1 MTGKIIGTGSYLP
14 ELVWDNHK
22 LTEWLD
28 TNDEWI
34 RERTGIA
41 QRHISKEMG
50 VSGMALE
57 AAKKAM
63 EDADKAGL
71 GAEDLDAI
79 FVCSVTPDI
88 MVPSIAC
95 EIQKELGAVNAFA
108 YDINAA
114 CSGFVFAYNMAVAY
128 METGMI
134 ENALIIG
141 SEQLSSML
149 DWNDRS
155 SCILFGDGA
164 GAVVVTACEQK
175 GAAVMHSDGAS
186 GEALQCMTGGK
197 LSMEGQKVFRFAL
210 KRVPEVVEEIL
221 VKMEMEKDKKFPA
234 YFYEFAELYL
244 NTPDEERWGL
254 EDKLHGFYYNHA
266 MKSGNPFVSAWFELN
281 LDVNNILAAMTARK
295 YKMDV
300 AKVPVGENLV
310 AEALRSSNARD
321 FGLADDLEY
330 FEQLVRINDTVDL
343 VEREKKIDL
352 LKWNWM
358 EDNTFFNYFTIEKIF
373 VFLMKLEMIERWVS
387 LDKDK
392 GNELFRQ
399 LIDQLKDEVQIPQEF
414 RK

>member
-1 MTGKIIGTGSYLP
+1 MTNYYCLVTGLP
-14 ELVWDNHK
+14 EL
-22 LTEWLD
+22 
-28 TNDEWI
+28 
-34 RERTGIA
+34 
-41 QRHISKEMG
+41 S
-50 VSGMALE
+50 LE
-57 AAKKAM
+57 
-63 EDADKAGL
+63 D
-71 GAEDLDAI
+71 
-79 FVCSVTPDI
+79 
-88 MVPSIAC
+88 
-95 EIQKELGAVNAFA
+95 
-108 YDINAA
+108 
-114 CSGFVFAYNMAVAY
+114 
-128 METGMI
+128 
-134 ENALIIG
+134 
-141 SEQLSSML
+141 
-149 DWNDRS
+149 
-155 SCILFGDGA
+155 
-164 GAVVVTACEQK
+164 
-175 GAAVMHSDGAS
+175 
-186 GEALQCMTGGK
+186 GK
-197 LSMEGQKVFRFAL
+197 LSYTVANFKTEIYPELSKADKKLVDLFYL
-210 KRVPEVVEEIL
+210 KFDNANLLTLLKDKEASVDTSLGNYSAHELLSVIASIKEETAP
-221 VKMEMEKDKKFPA
+221 DKKFPA

-300 AKVPVGENLV
+300 ARVPVGENLV

-330 FEQLVRINDTVDL
+330 FEQLVRINDTIDL

-373 VFLMKLEMIERWVS
+373 VFLMKLEMIERWIS
-387 LDKDK
+387 LDKEK

>member
-1 MTGKIIGTGSYLP
+1 MTNYYCLVTGLP
-14 ELVWDNHK
+14 EL
-22 LTEWLD
+22 
-28 TNDEWI
+28 
-34 RERTGIA
+34 
-41 QRHISKEMG
+41 S
-50 VSGMALE
+50 LE
-57 AAKKAM
+57 
-63 EDADKAGL
+63 D
-71 GAEDLDAI
+71 
-79 FVCSVTPDI
+79 
-88 MVPSIAC
+88 
-95 EIQKELGAVNAFA
+95 
-108 YDINAA
+108 
-114 CSGFVFAYNMAVAY
+114 
-128 METGMI
+128 
-134 ENALIIG
+134 
-141 SEQLSSML
+141 
-149 DWNDRS
+149 
-155 SCILFGDGA
+155 
-164 GAVVVTACEQK
+164 
-175 GAAVMHSDGAS
+175 
-186 GEALQCMTGGK
+186 GK
-197 LSMEGQKVFRFAL
+197 LSYTVANFKTEIYPELSKADKKLVDLFYL
-210 KRVPEVVEEIL
+210 KFDNRNLLTLLKDKEASVDTSLGNYSADELLSVIASIKEETAP
-221 VKMEMEKDKKFPA
+221 DKKFPA

-300 AKVPVGENLV
+300 ARVPVGENLV

-358 EDNTFFNYFTIEKIF
+358 EENTFFNYFTIEKIF

-387 LDKDK
+387 LDKEK

>member
-1 MTGKIIGTGSYLP
+1 MTNYYCLVTGLP
-14 ELVWDNHK
+14 EL
-22 LTEWLD
+22 
-28 TNDEWI
+28 
-34 RERTGIA
+34 
-41 QRHISKEMG
+41 S
-50 VSGMALE
+50 LE
-57 AAKKAM
+57 
-63 EDADKAGL
+63 D
-71 GAEDLDAI
+71 
-79 FVCSVTPDI
+79 
-88 MVPSIAC
+88 
-95 EIQKELGAVNAFA
+95 
-108 YDINAA
+108 
-114 CSGFVFAYNMAVAY
+114 
-128 METGMI
+128 
-134 ENALIIG
+134 
-141 SEQLSSML
+141 
-149 DWNDRS
+149 
-155 SCILFGDGA
+155 
-164 GAVVVTACEQK
+164 
-175 GAAVMHSDGAS
+175 
-186 GEALQCMTGGK
+186 GK
-197 LSMEGQKVFRFAL
+197 LSYTVANFKTEIYPELSKADKKLVDLFYL
-210 KRVPEVVEEIL
+210 KFDNRNLLTLLKDKEASVDTSLGNYSADELLSVIASIKEETAP
-221 VKMEMEKDKKFPA
+221 DKKFPA

-300 AKVPVGENLV
+300 ARVPVGENLV

-330 FEQLVRINDTVDL
+330 FEQLVRINDTIDL

-387 LDKDK
+387 LDKEK